1 MAPVSIEPDKEPPSK
16 INTEG
21 VEDLAKAL
29 YVNALERHDAYEVLK
44 DAEYLLVS
52 LECAYLGLEIA
63 LKWLITK
70 NEGTFEKKHS
80 IGYLVGLVE
89 GMGDKNSD
97 LSQLSQD
104 LQVLLRDAPQRFKF
118 WSPSHRYTLEDV
130 SDEKIDSA
138 DEARN
143 LTGKILKR

>member
-1 MAPVSIEPDKEPPSK
+1 MAPISIERDKKPPSK
-16 INTEG
+16 SSTEG
-21 VEDLAKAL
+21 VEELVKAL
-29 YVNALERHDAYEVLK
+29 YANALERHDVYEDLK

-70 NEGTFEKKHS
+70 NEGKFEKKHS

-89 GMGDKNSD
+89 EMGDKNSD

-104 LQVLLRDAPQRFKF
+104 LQVLLRNAPHRFKF
-118 WSPSHRYTLEDV
+118 WSPSHRYTLEKA
-130 SDEKIDSA
+130 SDDMIELA

-143 LTGKILKR
+143 LTGRILKR